1 MAASTTSEMQV
12 NQDFGYTI
20 KNIDF
25 VLRLL
30 ILGSRVNQYHQKKN
44 NSLSKDDIEFIKQCV
59 KDGEGPAILRL
70 VEEIYESGRA
80 PKQDVTLQVHAIL
93 CRAENDELRKS
104 ALGLLSRYR
113 TISHIYNWKKFHS
126 SCENATLGKVTKGFG
141 RGPKRSLN
149 EWFLKMKERPIDLA
163 HQITKYGSREGWSF
177 EQLIKCSH
185 LTTGTGD
192 DRIVNKTDSKKK
204 VKEVLPATSFDL
216 VLRYAVMGIE
226 EANKLADKFYLRE
239 TDVYKYL
246 SAVDEAK
253 HCLEENKQRLVDLI
267 YGNKLCR
274 EQVPTWSLKN
284 IDVLKALLLN
294 KERTRIVMPLTA
306 LLRNLGNMST
316 NNVLDDNEIRTL
328 LCSHLLNKELIIK
341 SRIHPVSVLTAWF
354 TYKGGSGFRG
364 DNMWYPETDVLKALE
379 EMFYLS
385 FQNVEP
391 TGKRI
396 CFLIDCSGSMGS
408 PSLCE
413 SVTNAEAAALLAMIF
428 ARSETKAAEAP
439 QHSFYLFT
447 SCDSNN
453 WSGRGRTGLMD
464 VSDVIHAEAPL
475 NNVLKAVQRSDWGTT
490 DISMG
495 ILEAMKYK
503 RKYDAFVVITDN
515 DVNSGIKPVEAMKQY
530 RTAMKMPNAKLAV
543 VATQGTDFTIADPED
558 LDMMDFVGFDSHG
571 PKLLQD
577 FIRC

>member
-1 MAASTTSEMQV
+1 MSEMQV

-44 NSLSKDDIEFIKQCV
+44 NSLSKDDIEFIKQCI
-59 KDGEGPAILRL
+59 KDGEGPAILKL
-70 VEEIYESGRA
+70 VEEIYETGRA
-80 PKQDVTLQVHAIL
+80 PKQDITLQIHAIL

-126 SCENATLGKVTKGFG
+126 SCENPTLGKITKGFG

-192 DRIVNKTDSKKK
+192 DRVVNKSNSK
-204 VKEVLPATSFDL
+204 KEVLPATSFDL

-226 EANKLADKFYLRE
+226 EANKMADKFYLKE

-246 SAVDEAK
+246 SAVHEAK
-253 HCLEENKQRLVDLI
+253 HCLEVNKQRLVDLI

-274 EQVPTWSLKN
+274 EQVPTWSLKDS
-284 IDVLKALLLN
+284 DVLTALLVN
-294 KERTRIVMPLTA
+294 QEKTRIVMPLTA

-316 NNVLDDNEIRTL
+316 NNVLDDNHIRTL

-354 TYKGGSGFRG
+354 TYKSGSGLRG
-364 DNMWYPETDVLKALE
+364 DNTWYPQPDILKALE

-428 ARSETKAAEAP
+428 ARSETKALEAP

-453 WSGRGRTGLMD
+453 WSGRGRTGLTD

-475 NNVLKAVQRSDWGTT
+475 NDVLKAVQRSDWGTT

-530 RTAMKMPNAKLAV
+530 RTAMKMPNVKLAV

-558 LDMMDFVGFDSHG
+558 PDMMDFVGFDSHG

-577 FIRC
+577 FIRS